1 MPYRESKT
9 TDVKQALRATYYLG
23 HSRTIAVTALTL
35 TIFTPPLFPISWRY
49 SRAVPTRGVT
59 YTARFSPKRRT
70 GCAAL
75 QYL

>member
-1 MPYRESKT
+1 MLYRENKT
-9 TDVKQALRATYYLG
+9 NDVKRALRATNYLG
-23 HSRTIAVTALTL
+23 HSRTIEVTALTL
-35 TIFTPPLFPISWRY
+35 DILTPPFPNSVRY
-49 SRAVPTRGVT
+49 SRAVPMRGVT